1 MIDSHKDYASED
13 VIMRRVWLIIAGV
26 IILTSSAALSAA
38 AADGDEPAPA
48 AQAGDLHPIF
58 APDEDDVAA
67 AAELGQQFRKRKK
80 AIKELNALWSRRVP
94 DADGRAVCLVPAA
107 RVAMAAYEAEK
118 LHKDKQ
124 GTERVIE
131 DALREGQDH
140 IIFQVTLR
148 SKGSVSWIW
157 PRDAK
162 PGDRKSLETVA
173 FTLADDRGKHYQPL
187 DPEAA
192 RKIVAKSVRMG
203 LPVPLTTYRRLGSH
217 WWVSIPLFGPKRRQ
231 DFEATYT
238 VVFPLK
244 DQKGRPLFTEDTK
257 SITLNVIGARA
268 EKNVVFSL
276 ADLTKVPK
284 KRKR

>member
-1 MIDSHKDYASED
+1 MKP
-13 VIMRRVWLIIAGV
+13 VLPIIAGLAMLT
-26 IILTSSAALSAA
+26 IIAVLPAVP
-38 AADGDEPAPA
+38 ADRDEPAAPA
-48 AQAGDLHPIF
+48 LAEDLHPVF

-67 AAELGQQFRKRKK
+67 AAELGRQFRKRKK
-80 AIKELNALWSRRVP
+80 TINELSVLWSRRVP
-94 DADGRAVCLVPAA
+94 DADGRAMCLVPAA
-107 RVAMAAYEAEK
+107 RVAIAAYEAEK

-124 GTERVIE
+124 ETERVIA

-192 RKIVAKSVRMG
+192 RRIVAKSVRTG
-203 LPVPLTTYRRLGSH
+203 LPVPLRTHRRFGSH
-217 WWVSIPLFGPKRRQ
+217 WWVSIPIFGPGRRQ
-231 DFEATYT
+231 DFEAAYT

-244 DQKGRPLFTEDTK
+244 DKEGRSLFTEDMK
-257 SITLNVIGARA
+257 SVTLNVIGARA

-276 ADLTKVPK
+276 ADLAGVPK
-284 KRKR
+284 KRRR